1 MHFRRKMAPFMA
13 GCLLLGSIRLPNLT
27 VQASQALGD
36 AAAYTEEAEAQQPV
50 EDDSTVLGIVR
61 NRTWMRKALTSG
73 LRTGLQEKA
82 A

>member
-36 AAAYTEEAEAQQPV
+36 AAAYTEEAEAQ
-50 EDDSTVLGIVR
+50 
-61 NRTWMRKALTSG
+61 
-73 LRTGLQEKA
+73 
-82 A
+82 